1 LGCDIVGWPR
11 PVGRESHH
19 EHREHHKQR
28 EMNPD
33 VKENVDVDKWD
44 LAYQDV
50 VGENMESSSGIYQ
63 HDLGQDEKYLNTG
76 DVEKLKDS
84 VAGKGW
90 RRCARPDGQCAM
102 HSPGAVKDRRGW

>member
-1 LGCDIVGWPR
+1 VGWPR

-63 HDLGQDEKYLNTG
+63 TTW
-76 DVEKLKDS
+76 VRTRS
-84 VAGKGW
+84 T
-90 RRCARPDGQCAM
+90 
-102 HSPGAVKDRRGW
+102 